1 MIFDDVVVEDKGVWT
16 QMCRQCAN
24 ELGESYFWDD
34 IPIDDLICGVK
45 NRAIG
50 NAVPPVL
57 MWHLTKT
64 LMELL

>member
-45 NRAIG
+45 NCQNKADYYMD
-50 NAVPPVL
+50 VTSQ
-57 MWHLTKT
+57 W
-64 LMELL
+64 